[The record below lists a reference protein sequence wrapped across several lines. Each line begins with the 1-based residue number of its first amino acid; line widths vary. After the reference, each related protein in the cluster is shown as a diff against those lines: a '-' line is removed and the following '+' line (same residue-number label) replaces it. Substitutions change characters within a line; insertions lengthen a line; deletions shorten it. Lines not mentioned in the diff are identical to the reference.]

1 MNDLY
6 MILRVCDLSYL
17 GGSIVKT
24 DKDGAFLEYSF
35 NGTGIKL
42 LSLLGP
48 DKGIAKVIIDGKV
61 YSADM
66 FRSSEEKSGVA
77 FEKLDLLPGEH
88 TIIVKCIGV
97 KSKKSSGTSIT
108 VDSFKVINN

>member
-66 FRSSEEKSGVA
+66 FRSSLINKGVA
-77 FEKLDLLPGEH
+77 FQKLDLEEGIH
-88 TIIVKCIGV
+88 TISVECSGL
-97 KSKKSSGTSIT
+97 SSRKSSGTIIS
-108 VDSFKVINN
+108 VDAFGIIK